1 MSDPIFLCL
10 ATFPHGVKLLNF
22 EAKPAK
28 IWFEYPRMIWV
39 ALFRSMKTKDILASW
54 LLDEDDAWKDIWYGL
69 FEFHGLQLFQAFWN
83 WVHVTELTKTWN
95 FEDLIINYI
104 FSVTLLNAV
113 DFFDPDNTYFSWTFV
128 LELIKKPIKGL
139 P

>member
-1 MSDPIFLCL
+1 
-10 ATFPHGVKLLNF
+10 
-22 EAKPAK
+22 
-28 IWFEYPRMIWV
+28 
-39 ALFRSMKTKDILASW
+39 MKTKDILASW
-54 LLDEDDAWKDIWYGL
+54 LLDEDDAWKDIWYDL